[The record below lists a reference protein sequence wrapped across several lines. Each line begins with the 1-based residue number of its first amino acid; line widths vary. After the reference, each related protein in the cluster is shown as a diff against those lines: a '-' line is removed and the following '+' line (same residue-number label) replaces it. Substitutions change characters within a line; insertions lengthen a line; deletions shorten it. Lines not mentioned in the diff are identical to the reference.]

1 MSCQYCRN
9 ENAVWAIEDG
19 CLFERS
25 LGEDPDAP
33 ILQIKFC
40 PMCGARITRGG
51 EDGIIP
57 AAEIAEMFDIL
68 WKVYPRKEGK
78 EQAKKTFEH
87 KLRGMKT
94 ADAKAKANKIYLLI
108 KSKRKMWEENETEM
122 RFIPMFSSLLNSDV
136 PDSPHFGGRK
146 KI

>member
-1 MSCQYCRN
+1 MCQYC
-9 ENAVWAIEDG
+9 ENKNPVWAIEDG
-19 CLFERS
+19 CLFERA
-25 LGEDPDAP
+25 LREDPDAP
-33 ILQIKFC
+33 TLKINFC
-40 PMCGARITRGG
+40 PFCGKRIITGTASG
-51 EDGIIP
+51 VVA

-108 KSKRKMWEENETEM
+108 KSKRKAWEEAETEL
-122 RFIPMFSSLLNSDV
+122 RFIPMFSSLLNSEV
-136 PDSPHFGGRK
+136 PDSPHFGSRK
-146 KI
+146 KL

>member
-1 MSCQYCRN
+1 MCEYC
-9 ENAVWAIEDG
+9 ENKNPVWAIEDG

-25 LGEDPDAP
+25 LRESLDAP
-33 ILQIKFC
+33 ILHIKYCPFC
-40 PMCGARITRGG
+40 GKKIILGTEGGA
-51 EDGIIP
+51 IP
-57 AAEIAEMFDIL
+57 AAEIAEMFNIL
-68 WKVYPRKEGK
+68 WKIYPRKEGK

-87 KLRGMKT
+87 KLRGLKVEQ
-94 ADAKAKANKIYLLI
+94 AKDKANKIFLLI
-108 KSKRKMWEENETEM
+108 KSKRKMWEENETEI